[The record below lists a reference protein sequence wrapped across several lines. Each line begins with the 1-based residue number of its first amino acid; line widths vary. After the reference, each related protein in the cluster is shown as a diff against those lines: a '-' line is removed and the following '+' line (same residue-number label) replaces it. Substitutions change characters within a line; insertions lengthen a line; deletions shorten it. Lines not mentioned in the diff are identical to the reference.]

1 MDTVE
6 LQRRELASFL
16 RDRRGRLDPR
26 AAGVNH
32 GHGRRRTSGLRRE
45 ELATLAGVSLTW
57 YTWLEQGRRIRASRQ
72 VLTSLADALRLDRS
86 ETEHLFRLAGE
97 IPPQAEPE
105 ASVSQLS
112 PQYLSLLEHLDPLP
126 AFIIN
131 PRFDVLAWNEA
142 FCVLLPHFEEL
153 PAQRRNLLHLTFHR
167 ESRALYPNWT
177 EDVAQ
182 LLAAFRA
189 QAAERLMQPR
199 FVELVRG
206 LEQEYPEFAVLWAR
220 RDLEPSG
227 PSVRTFEHPELGRI
241 ELGQVKLKTAD
252 TANALIVHQVKPES
266 ALALGLA
273 ELVRRRSQPQPPAT
287 PGPIPAPDRP
297 SGVSRRL
304 PRPPPCR

>member
-16 RDRRGRLDPR
+16 RDRRGRLDPQ
-26 AAGVNH
+26 AAGVLH
-32 GHGRRRTSGLRRE
+32 SHGRRRTSGLRRE
-45 ELATLAGVSLTW
+45 ELATLAGVSVTW

-72 VLTSLADALRLDRS
+72 VLASLADALRLDRS
-86 ETEHLFRLAGE
+86 EIEYLFRLAGE
-97 IPPQAEPE
+97 IPPRAELE
-105 ASVSQLS
+105 TSESQLS

-131 PRFDVLAWNEA
+131 PRFDILLWNEA

-153 PAQRRNLLHLTFHR
+153 PAQHRNLLHLTFRR
-167 ESRALYPNWT
+167 ESRSLYPNWT
-177 EDVAQ
+177 ADAAQ

-206 LEQEYPEFAVLWAR
+206 LEQEYPEFAALWAR
-220 RDLEPSG
+220 RDLGLSG

-241 ELGQVKLKTAD
+241 ELGQLKLKTVDA
-252 TANALIVHQVKPES
+252 ANALIVHQVDPES
-266 ALALGLA
+266 TPARGLA
-273 ELVRRRSQPQPPAT
+273 ELVRRRSQP
-287 PGPIPAPDRP
+287 
-297 SGVSRRL
+297 RL
-304 PRPPPCR
+304 AGLTRSA